1 MQTGEKLS
9 MLGEQ
14 VTVPGTLDQLG
25 KIAQQLLNDKD
36 LEVSKVRPF
45 FWSLVETYVDRFQLY
60 PFDISKALLCHF
72 ELQAYPAEELTKL
85 IEQLEQQYEKF
96 HGRALYAM
104 DKKSL
109 LPIGQEDETDIL
121 KSCLQYAA
129 MLDNR

>member
-1 MQTGEKLS
+1 MQTGEKL
-9 MLGEQ
+9 LTPGEQ
-14 VTVPGTLDQLG
+14 VTVPDTLDQLG

-60 PFDISKALLCHF
+60 PFDVSKALFCHF
-72 ELQAYPAEELTKL
+72 ELHSYPAEELTEL

-96 HGRALYAM
+96 HGYSLYAT
-104 DKKSL
+104 DKKSPPPL
-109 LPIGQEDETDIL
+109 GQEDDVDIL
-121 KSCLQYAA
+121 KGCLQYAA